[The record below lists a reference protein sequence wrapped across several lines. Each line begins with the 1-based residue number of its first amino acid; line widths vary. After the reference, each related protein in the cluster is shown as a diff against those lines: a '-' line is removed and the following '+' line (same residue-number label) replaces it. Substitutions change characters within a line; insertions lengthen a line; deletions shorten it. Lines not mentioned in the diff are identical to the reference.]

1 MCVSSLLLSS
11 RITLHLHYVVLL
23 RKIATANQRPTSE
36 PALVIHLVWR
46 KIDVIQAALAH
57 YFVFCFCYTVAEEQI
72 WRQSAAAR
80 ILRAVFKCY
89 CSSRTDNCP
98 FLFALFICVAG
109 LMPRTPVAGW
119 LAAVICARGSPVRI
133 VRFVCFNFNCSTKET
148 EFPFPSS
155 IYIKI
160 HLCEFLGLNFIS
172 YLSKTKRKFGFFSDL
187 IIPNP
192 HLIELEAP

>member
-1 MCVSSLLLSS
+1 MGTIHQQHQDAQGKMCVSSLLLSS

-119 LAAVICARGSPVRI
+119 LAAVICARGSPRSNSSFRLFQFQLLNQGDRI
-133 VRFVCFNFNCSTKET
+133 PIPIE
-148 EFPFPSS
+148 
-155 IYIKI
+155 
-160 HLCEFLGLNFIS
+160 HL
-172 YLSKTKRKFGFFSDL
+172 Y
-187 IIPNP
+187 
-192 HLIELEAP
+192 